1 MAKYIKQ
8 EMIDLNGSGEQKVF
22 YRIKTRQNL
31 NAKQFIDKLI
41 HPGSGLTEGNV
52 MHVLTAMADELAYY
66 MGQGYSVTIDGVG
79 TFKPTIG
86 VAKDKEID
94 DLDGNEPKRNA
105 RSLEVDGVNFRASK
119 ELIRATGRHCN
130 LEKGGTSRL
139 RRSPYTKEERLEMA
153 RNYLAEHH
161 LMRVADYVELTGLS
175 RTRATLELQELRK
188 DASSG
193 ITYTGGGS
201 AKVYV
206 LSDNVFNPAN
216 EGSA

>member
-41 HPGSGLTEGNV
+41 HPGSGLSEGNV
-52 MHVLTAMADELAYY
+52 MHVLTAMAEELAYY

-86 VAKDKEID
+86 VAKDKEMD
-94 DLDGNEPKRNA
+94 DLDGNTPKRNA
-105 RSLEVDGVNFRASK
+105 RSLVVNGVNFRASK
-119 ELIRATGRHCN
+119 ELIRETGRHCN

-139 RRSPYTKEERLEMA
+139 RRSPYTKEERLALA
-153 RNYLAEHH
+153 RTYLAEHH
-161 LMRVADYVELTGLS
+161 LMRVADYAELTGLS
-175 RTRATLELQELRK
+175 RTRATTELQEFRR
-188 DASSG
+188 DANSG
-193 ITYTGGGS
+193 ITFTGGGS
-201 AKVYV
+201 SKVYV
-206 LSDNVFNPAN
+206 LSDKK
-216 EGSA
+216 E